1 VPAGDERNKPIA
13 IHGTEGLLV
22 SYAKCCHPLPGDHVI
37 GHLSAGRGIVVHRDT
52 CKNVLAELRNN
63 PEKCIALGWEANV
76 EHEFSAALRIE
87 LINKKG
93 VLATLATHLAELG
106 SNIESIT
113 MAEKDATL
121 TVINVTVMV
130 HDRIHLARVIKKL
143 RSMSNV
149 LRIQRL

>member
-1 VPAGDERNKPIA
+1 
-13 IHGTEGLLV
+13 
-22 SYAKCCHPLPGDHVI
+22 
-37 GHLSAGRGIVVHRDT
+37 
-52 CKNVLAELRNN
+52 
-63 PEKCIALGWEANV
+63 LGWEANV